1 MTGSVPAEFI
11 LSAGDQIF
19 CVHGGR
25 AMPLITSPRVRVKGL
40 PVVTQ
45 TVPYT
50 IAGCT
55 NPPPPLNVG
64 PCILAN
70 WIKSSLRVKTMGQ
83 PLLLRN
89 SQAICVPTGTPLLIT
104 VTQLSVKAL

>member
-1 MTGSVPAEFI
+1 MAEFI
-11 LSAGDQIF
+11 LSAGDQIV
-19 CVHGGR
+19 CAHGGR

-50 IAGCT
+50 IAGCS
-55 NPPPPLNVG
+55 NPPPPTSVG

-70 WIKSSLRVKTMGQ
+70 WVKPSLRVKSMGQ
-83 PLLLRN
+83 ALLLRN
-89 SQAICVPTGTPLLIT
+89 SQAICVPTGTPLLVA
-104 VTQLSVKAL
+104 VTQVHVKAL